1 MWRDRGQLG
10 GLICSSMVT
19 VVQKQVDRGQ
29 GRLQGARRY
38 VLMGA
43 EHHEIVRAGTR
54 WPPGAILGP
63 GRHRVLA
70 YFATYPVLPARSPAL
85 TVQLSHP

>member
-1 MWRDRGQLG
+1 
-10 GLICSSMVT
+10 
-19 VVQKQVDRGQ
+19 
-29 GRLQGARRY
+29 
-38 VLMGA
+38 MGA

-70 YFATYPVLPARSPAL
+70 YFAIYPVLTARSPAL
-85 TVQLSHP
+85 TVQPSHP